1 MRFTSIALVA
11 AAALLACSE
20 PRPQNKPGNQQDDTG
35 GPRPAAAASRCGPL
49 KEDSMKAETITVR
62 EGTQPTLSGQLV
74 GVADI
79 WERDLPQV
87 GSRMAAKVI
96 ITAPGQRQGTQQFAY
111 EGLEL
116 PVGADRYCVEKVT
129 EYEMVGGTKGPGSIV
144 LRKLP

>member
-1 MRFTSIALVA
+1 MRFASIVLIA
-11 AAALLACSE
+11 AGALACSE
-20 PRPQNKPGNQQDDTG
+20 PRPQNPPSNPQADPA
-35 GPRPAAAASRCGPL
+35 GPRPTPAASRCGAGQ
-49 KEDSMKAETITVR
+49 EDSMKAETITIR
-62 EGTQPTLSGQLV
+62 EGSQPTVSGQLV

-96 ITAPGQRQGTQQFAY
+96 ITAPGERQGVQQFAY

-116 PVGADRYCVEKVT
+116 PVGGERYCVEKVT
-129 EYEMVGGTKGPGSIV
+129 EYELSGGTKGPGSIV

>member
-1 MRFTSIALVA
+1 MRLLALA
-11 AAALLACSE
+11 APLALLAGMLACSQSPPSNPPTE
-20 PRPQNKPGNQQDDTG
+20 TA
-35 GPRPAAAASRCGPL
+35 GPRPEPAAARCAAGQG
-49 KEDSMKAETITVR
+49 DTMKDETITIR

-96 ITAPGQRQGTQQFAY
+96 ITAPGERQGAQQFAY

-116 PVGADRYCVEKVT
+116 SIGSDRYCVTKVT
-129 EYEMVGGTKGPGSIV
+129 EFEMTGGTKGPGSIA